1 MFELKRL
8 HPEAIPAALEKARHY
23 RLLNESMEAQSICLD
38 ILEVEPDNEKALVLL
53 VLASTDRFDDGQE
66 HLSQALPQARA
77 ALGKLS
83 APYDRAYYGGIIQER
98 HAKARLRLSGMG
110 SGAVV
115 HELLRDAMASFEAAA
130 GLAEA
135 GNDDAI
141 LRWNTCARLLSSRA
155 DLKPGPRHAPPAMLE

>member
-66 HLSQALPQARA
+66 HLSRALPQARA
-77 ALGKLS
+77 ALGRLS
-83 APYDRAYYGGIIQER
+83 SAYDRAYYGGIIQER
-98 HAKARLRLSGMG
+98 HAKARLRLGGMG
-110 SGAVV
+110 SGEVV
-115 HELLRDAMASFEAAA
+115 HELLREAMASFEAAA
-130 GLAEA
+130 GLAEQ
-135 GNDDAI
+135 GNDDAL
-141 LRWNTCARLLSSRA
+141 LRWNTCVRLLESRA
-155 DLKPGPRHAPPAMLE
+155 DVRPGPLHGQPLMLE